1 MLFKVFQA
9 LKEESR
15 KGDFVALTN
24 KDRLDLD
31 ISLSNSDIENMS
43 IWKWKQIIKQKTH
56 ISAIYYLTVENM
68 KREKIWDIIFRE
80 LKMSQYISENKRTSL
95 ARVIFSIRSK
105 TLDIKE
111 WNS

>member
-43 IWKWKQIIKQKTH
+43 IWKWEQIIKQKNT
-56 ISAIYYLTVENM
+56 Y
-68 KREKIWDIIFRE
+68 
-80 LKMSQYISENKRTSL
+80 
-95 ARVIFSIRSK
+95 FSTILSH
-105 TLDIKE
+105 
-111 WNS
+111 N